1 MNPQRSFLLT
11 NLAAMIL
18 LITAYAVYVT
28 QVSHEYMVVVPG
40 IVLSFAILNVFF
52 MRMLRAANEKS
63 PRRFV
68 AAFTGVVGIKLM
80 ASLIFTLIYILL
92 VDKETL
98 TVVAALFI
106 SYLVF
111 TIILIR
117 SSIKKSSETS
127 GTPS

>member
-1 MNPQRSFLLT
+1 MNPQRSFMLT
-11 NLAAMIL
+11 NLAALIL
-18 LITAYAVYVT
+18 LISAYAVYVT

-40 IVLSFAILNVFF
+40 IVLGFALMNVLF
-52 MRMLRAANEKS
+52 MRILRTSNEKS

-80 ASLIFTLIYILL
+80 AALIFTLLYILL

-117 SSIKKSSETS
+117 SSIKKA
-127 GTPS
+127 